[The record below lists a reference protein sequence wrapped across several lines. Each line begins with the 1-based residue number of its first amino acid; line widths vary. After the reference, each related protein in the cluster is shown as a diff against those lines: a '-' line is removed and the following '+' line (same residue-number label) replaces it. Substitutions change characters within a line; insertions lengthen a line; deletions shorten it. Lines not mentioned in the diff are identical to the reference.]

1 MATIV
6 CEVIGGWRIC
16 VLGRLIDGGTSGGGR
31 LCVSV
36 ARVCSEPSMATGDGI

>member
-6 CEVIGGWRIC
+6 YKVIGGWRIC
-16 VLGRLIDGGTSGGGR
+16 VLGRLIDAGTSGGGR

-36 ARVCSEPSMATGDGI
+36 GRMCSEPSMVTGDGI